1 MRRTTPSSG
10 LVDRAMESAGWASA
24 VRSGAYGWRR
34 TMCTVRESDA
44 RTSLMTPGAPRR
56 SMAHGVWGAAGSS
69 LRPRLKLAAT
79 SPAVRAAPSWNLTP
93 SRSQNVHVSP
103 SFEMAQRVAR
113 AGSTSVEPSR
123 NVTSVSKTW
132 RVMSGTAPSS
142 AALGSSVAGTPA
154 TPTRN
159 SFLACAETGVIHG
172 REKIGQASTSV
183 MKKQARSIN
192 CNDIAL
198 FLYVGTRGWRH
209 PFRDKRMLRV
219 RYGTCSWDEQ
229 RVTARERR
237 RRAVAGGER
246 RENSATETPP
256 KDLA

>member
-1 MRRTTPSSG
+1 
-10 LVDRAMESAGWASA
+10 
-24 VRSGAYGWRR
+24 
-34 TMCTVRESDA
+34 MCTVRESEA

-93 SRSQNVHVSP
+93 SRSQNVQVSP
-103 SFEMAQRVAR
+103 SFETAQRVASD
-113 AGSTSVEPSR
+113 GSTSVEPSR

-159 SFLACAETGVIHG
+159 SFLACAETGLIHG

-192 CNDIAL
+192 CSDIAL
-198 FLYVGTRGWRH
+198 FLYVGTR
-209 PFRDKRMLRV
+209 
-219 RYGTCSWDEQ
+219 
-229 RVTARERR
+229 A
-237 RRAVAGGER
+237 
-246 RENSATETPP
+246 
-256 KDLA
+256 